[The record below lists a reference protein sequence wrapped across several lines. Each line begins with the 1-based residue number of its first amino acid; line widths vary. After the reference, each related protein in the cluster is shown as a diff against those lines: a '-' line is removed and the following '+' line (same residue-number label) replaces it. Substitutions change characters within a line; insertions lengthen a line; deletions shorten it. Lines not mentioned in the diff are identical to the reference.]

1 MNNEYKRWLVTG
13 AAGFIGSHLACYL
26 VDFGHHVVGLDD
38 LSSGH
43 IKNLESIKDS
53 PNFSLIE
60 GDIRHHDICMN
71 ACDGVDYV
79 LHHAAIGSVQ
89 KSIEAPKFVDDVNNG
104 GFINILLAA
113 KQNDVRRVVYASS
126 SAVYGHEKEEV
137 ERIEAE
143 RFDSLSPYASSKCAN
158 ELYAK
163 SLGETHGIE
172 TIGLRYFNI
181 YGPRQDPNGAY
192 AAVIP
197 KWIGAMLR
205 QEPIEVYGDGEAV
218 RDFCAVADVVRAN
231 MAAVN
236 AERDGG
242 VYNIATGTGTSL
254 NDLFRHLKKITNYK
268 YDPVYK
274 KPRLGDIKRSR
285 ANIDQAKKELGF
297 CADTALEDGLRDAVT
312 WYKEHNDV

>member
-1 MNNEYKRWLVTG
+1 MNNEHKRWLVTG
-13 AAGFIGSHLACYL
+13 AAGFIGSHLACHL
-26 VDFGHHVVGLDD
+26 VGIGHHVVGLDD

-60 GDIRHHDICMN
+60 GDIRNQDACMN

-113 KQNDVRRVVYASS
+113 KEKGVRRVVYASS

-137 ERIEAE
+137 ERIETE
-143 RFDSLSPYASSKCAN
+143 RFDPLSPYASSKCAN

-163 SLGETHGIE
+163 SLGETHGVE

-218 RDFCAVADVVRAN
+218 RDFCTVADVVRAN

-236 AERDGG
+236 TEHSGE
-242 VYNIATGTGTSL
+242 VYNIATGAGTSL
-254 NDLFRHLKKITNYK
+254 NDLFDRLKKITNYAH
-268 YDPVYK
+268 DPIYK
-274 KPRLGDIKRSR
+274 EPRLGDIKRSR
-285 ANIDQAKKELGF
+285 ASVFKAKQELDF
-297 CADTALEDGLRDAVT
+297 SADTTLEDGLREAVN
-312 WYKEHNDV
+312 WYKVHNDV